1 MSLNLSTFFPALSKT
16 GNKKSTKEKDTIA
29 ELLKTDPAAMEQ
41 FEESYQ
47 RHVLNKPYVSDNL
60 FDLNAKQAVQHMKS
74 TTPLLEENKEAGQ
87 IVEDIVGEL
96 LQQTAAYVYD
106 RETDSVYINEW
117 AIPEKDRVTP
127 ERVNTLPEE
136 LRPQLTGY
144 YTKKD
149 LSEPSYKMLTV
160 LYGKYKTEKDPRKK
174 QMFYHQFRQG
184 LDILDLDSVTY
195 EMISRNMN
203 SIGNWFPALV
213 EAVRKQDFFKIPST
227 TIINVP
233 ITLLQL
239 TRLDYPTLTPTT
251 LQIVDR
257 YCQEAFQLDQ
267 NKEYFIKTGTY
278 SSKYDFRNAHV
289 TSSKE
294 VMELG
299 EYLLF
304 IHFQAIMAAG
314 PLSRPSIYGMSTTT
328 EWCVREFIPS
338 SNKNIPSIYK
348 GLPLRT
354 EYRIFVDFTPD
365 DGTGPKIIG
374 YAPYWDPDL
383 MKTRFSQGNDS
394 ESPHQVH
401 DYMIYKAHEGYLL
414 CQYQANIEQICRHV
428 KEMLPDINLT
438 GQWSLDI
445 MQDGK
450 DFWLIDMA
458 KAEESALNN
467 CIEPGV
473 LRHEKVDWLPNLS
486 ELLPEASRSIEEINC
501 SNKKVKK

>member
-1 MSLNLSTFFPALSKT
+1 MSLNLSTFFPALSKA
-16 GNKKSTKEKDTIA
+16 GNKKSTKEKDAIA
-29 ELLKTDPAAMEQ
+29 ELLKTDATAMER

-47 RHVLNKPYVSDNL
+47 KHVLNKPYVSDNL
-60 FDLNAKQAVQHMKS
+60 FDLNAKQAVRHMKS
-74 TTPLLEENKEAGQ
+74 AIPLLEENKEAGQ
-87 IVEDIVGEL
+87 LVEDIVGEL

-106 RETDSVYINEW
+106 RETDSVHINEW
-117 AIPEKDRVTP
+117 AIPEKERVTP
-127 ERVNTLPEE
+127 KQMDVLPEE

-149 LSEPSYKMLTV
+149 LSEPSYKILALM
-160 LYGKYKTEKDPRKK
+160 YGKYKTEKDPSKK

-195 EMISRNMN
+195 EMISRNPN

-213 EAVRKQDFFKIPST
+213 EAARKQDFFKIPST

-257 YCQEAFQLDQ
+257 YCQEAFQLNPD
-267 NKEYFIKTGTY
+267 KEYFIKTGTY

-289 TSSKE
+289 
-294 VMELG
+294 
-299 EYLLF
+299 
-304 IHFQAIMAAG
+304 AG
-314 PLSRPSIYGMSTTT
+314 PLSIPSIYGMSTTT

-338 SNKNIPSIYK
+338 SNQNIPSIYK

-354 EYRIFVDFTPD
+354 EYRIFVDFIPD

-374 YAPYWDPDL
+374 YASYWDSNL
-383 MKTRFSQGNDS
+383 MKNRFSQGDDS
-394 ESPHQVH
+394 DTPHQVH
-401 DYMIYKAHEGYLL
+401 DYMIYKAHEDYLL
-414 CQYQANIEQICRHV
+414 CQYQANIVQICRHV
-428 KEMLPDINLT
+428 EEMLPDIGLT

-445 MQDGK
+445 MQDGQ

-458 KAEESALNN
+458 RAEESALNN
-467 CIEPGV
+467 CINPGV
-473 LRHEKVDWLPNLS
+473 LRHEEVDWLPNLT
-486 ELLPEASRSIEEINC
+486 ELLLEENKSIEE
-501 SNKKVKK
+501 KK

>member
-1 MSLNLSTFFPALSKT
+1 MSLNLSTFFPALSKA
-16 GNKKSTKEKDTIA
+16 GNKKSTKEKDAIA
-29 ELLKTDPAAMEQ
+29 ELLKTDATAMER
-41 FEESYQ
+41 FGESYQ
-47 RHVLNKPYVSDNL
+47 KHVLNKPYVSDNL
-60 FDLNAKQAVQHMKS
+60 FDLNAKQAVRHMKS
-74 TTPLLEENKEAGQ
+74 AIPLLEENKEAGQ
-87 IVEDIVGEL
+87 LVEDIVGEL

-106 RETDSVYINEW
+106 RETDSVHINEW
-117 AIPEKDRVTP
+117 AIPEKERVTP
-127 ERVNTLPEE
+127 KQMDVLPEE

-149 LSEPSYKMLTV
+149 LSEPSYKILALM
-160 LYGKYKTEKDPRKK
+160 YGKYKTEKDPSKK

-195 EMISRNMN
+195 EMISRNPN

-213 EAVRKQDFFKIPST
+213 EAARKQDFFKIPST

-257 YCQEAFQLDQ
+257 YCQEAFQLNPD
-267 NKEYFIKTGTY
+267 KEYFIKTGTY

-289 TSSKE
+289 AGPQE

-314 PLSRPSIYGMSTTT
+314 PLSIPSIYGMSTTT

-365 DGTGPKIIG
+365 DGTDPKIIG
-374 YAPYWDPDL
+374 YASYWDSNL
-383 MKTRFSQGNDS
+383 MKNRFSQGDDS
-394 ESPHQVH
+394 DTPHQVH
-401 DYMIYKAHEGYLL
+401 DYMIYKAHEDYLL
-414 CQYQANIEQICRHV
+414 CQYQANIVQICRHV
-428 KEMLPDINLT
+428 EEMLPDIRLT

-445 MQDGK
+445 MQDGQ

-458 KAEESALNN
+458 RAEESALNN
-467 CIEPGV
+467 CINPGV
-473 LRHEKVDWLPNLS
+473 LRHEEVDWLPNLT
-486 ELLPEASRSIEEINC
+486 ELLLEENKSIEE
-501 SNKKVKK
+501 KK